1 MKSISSEL
9 TGFGCVDMVVADS
22 ATELEELLFLRSEED
37 EDAVD
42 GSLVAPGVFF
52 SGDDAM
58 SAGGALPL
66 ANSVAIVAVC
76 LPSLTYSVVSSFRE
90 A

>member
-1 MKSISSEL
+1 M
-9 TGFGCVDMVVADS
+9 ADS

-37 EDAVD
+37 EEAVD
-42 GSLVAPGVFF
+42 GSLVAPGVFLA
-52 SGDDAM
+52 GDDAI
-58 SAGGALPL
+58 SAGGALPP
-66 ANSVAIVAVC
+66 ASSVAIVPGC